1 VDAAGKVEVSRYT
14 TTAQVLRLL
23 VSAESKLF
31 NDDPEPLR
39 NVFRIGAEA
48 CERFEEADQRSS
60 RALVRIAELES
71 LLARVAD
78 VLETAP
84 LPIDG
89 GVWPVFTLAQEIRRA
104 LGQMEPQGSTGA
116 VASALP
122 GRASRS
128 GDPE

>member
-1 VDAAGKVEVSRYT
+1 MDAAGKVEVSRYT

-23 VSAESKLF
+23 VSAESMLF

-48 CERFEEADQRSS
+48 CERFDEADQRCS
-60 RALVRIAELES
+60 RALMRIAELES

-89 GVWPVFTLAQEIRRA
+89 GTWPAFTLAQEIRRA
-104 LGQMEPQGSTGA
+104 LGQIEPQGTTD
-116 VASALP
+116 ALAPTIP
-122 GRASRS
+122 GRASSLGGPR
-128 GDPE
+128 